1 MFRPAP
7 HALAVLACLAA
18 LPAHASDQAGRSL
31 AGTCTGCHG
40 PNGAS
45 VGGIPAINGMDA
57 ARMVELMQAFRDG
70 RREATVMHQHAKGYT
85 DEQIR
90 AVAAWFAAQKAQ
102 P

>member
-1 MFRPAP
+1 MSRFVPLGL
-7 HALAVLACLAA
+7 ALAVLAAVPARATDQGVSLAA
-18 LPAHASDQAGRSL
+18 N
-31 AGTCTGCHG
+31 CTGCHG
-40 PNGAS
+40 PAGAS
-45 VGGIPAINGMDA
+45 TGGIPAINGMEA

-90 AVAAWFAAQKAQ
+90 AMAAWFAAQKVQ